1 MWDVKINDII
11 NDMCDVD
18 SCYKPSHFWQTGSSR
33 IQQDLDNMGIES
45 FRSFPSALGYFVPSY
60 RFAGWI
66 NQKGKYE
73 DFSGL
78 SSGFL
83 QGDIK
88 ASLAM
93 ESFLSGRVAAEAD
106 YRVFAASNTNI
117 APYTITFSE
126 SDVGKPA
133 EQFEFE
139 GKRYSRSSLNYL
151 LGLNFLKQ
159 QLGEVEVSTVL
170 EIGGGFGSLGEILL
184 SDPRNDSFYINVDIP
199 PTCIFSS
206 YYLKQTFGED
216 KVGDYADLKSLPDH
230 SIDSL
235 RQQFKAIVICP
246 WTLPDLI
253 GKVDLFVNFISF
265 QEMEPD
271 IVKNYLN
278 EVDRLESRFVLLR
291 NLREGKQVAI
301 NPGDVGVKTPIL
313 GEDYDDFLPN
323 YELVAT
329 NVSPFGFKTVDGF
342 HSELRLYR
350 RR

>member
-18 SCYKPSHFWQTGSSR
+18 SCYKPSHFWQTGSSL

-66 NQKGKYE
+66 NQKEKYD

-78 SSGFL
+78 SKSFL
-83 QGDIK
+83 QGDVK
-88 ASLAM
+88 ALLTV
-93 ESFLSGRVAAEAD
+93 ESFLSGQVAAEAD
-106 YRVFAASNTNI
+106 YRVYAASNTNV
-117 APYTITFSE
+117 APHTITFSE
-126 SDVGKPA
+126 SEFGQPA

-151 LGLNFLKQ
+151 LGLNFLKL
-159 QLGEVEVSTVL
+159 QLGEVEVKTVL

-184 SDPRNDSFYINVDIP
+184 SDPRNGSFYINVDIP

-206 YYLKQTFGED
+206 YYLKQTFGEE
-216 KVGDYADLKSLPDH
+216 KVGDYADLKSVSDH
-230 SIDSL
+230 SIDAL
-235 RQQFKAIVICP
+235 RQQFRAIVICP
-246 WTLPDLI
+246 WTLPELT
-253 GKVDLFVNFISF
+253 GQVDLFVNFISF

-271 IVKNYLN
+271 IVENYLN
-278 EVDRLESRFVLLR
+278 EVDRLKSKYVLLR
-291 NLREGKQVAI
+291 NLREGKQVAT
-301 NPGDVGVKTPIL
+301 NPGDVGVKTPIF
-313 GEDYDDFLPN
+313 GSDYDKYLPN
-323 YELVAT
+323 YEITAT
-329 NVSPFGFKTVDGF
+329 NVLPFGYKTIDGF

-350 RR
+350 RK